1 MSDKHYKNI
10 KEVSKILNLKE
21 HVIRHWDSIDP
32 KTQKLRIQGLSIRSK
47 GGTRYFN
54 KENIKKLE
62 QIKNLLFENGK
73 HNYSLDLANKILS
86 SRKNKVLNN
95 KINLRIPIVLFHGTN
110 DEVVP
115 LNISKKILKVCKKSK
130 KKLIKIKNGDHS
142 LSRKS
147 DLKKIC
153 KELYQ
158 MVLVI

>member
-86 SRKNKVLNN
+86 SRKNKVL
-95 KINLRIPIVLFHGTN
+95 KF
-110 DEVVP
+110 
-115 LNISKKILKVCKKSK
+115 
-130 KKLIKIKNGDHS
+130 
-142 LSRKS
+142 
-147 DLKKIC
+147 
-153 KELYQ
+153 KELDTSTNEKNH
-158 MVLVI
+158 LNRRLDKETTKLDIILNKLRNLSE